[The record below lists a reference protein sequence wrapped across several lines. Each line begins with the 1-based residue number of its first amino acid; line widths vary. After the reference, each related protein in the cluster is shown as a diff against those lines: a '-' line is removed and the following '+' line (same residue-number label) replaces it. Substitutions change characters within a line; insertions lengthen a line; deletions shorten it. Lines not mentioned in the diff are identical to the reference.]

1 MRYQVGNVIQM
12 AKQKEKRA
20 SAKFMEKAWVRAFL
34 ILLSVTLMFMGPTY
48 FLYILQRFDVPYLL
62 LVLLSLAAF
71 AFGAILFASVFS
83 KEKRKGS
90 S

>member
-1 MRYQVGNVIQM
+1 M
-12 AKQKEKRA
+12 ARRKEKKTT
-20 SAKFMEKAWVRAFL
+20 AKIMEKAWMRAFL
-34 ILLSVTLMFMGPTY
+34 ILLSVALMFMGPTY
-48 FLYILQRFDVPYLL
+48 FLYVLQRFDVPYLL

-83 KEKRKGS
+83 KEKGKGS